1 MRRPAGF
8 TLLELLVAL
17 SIFAVV
23 SVMAYGG
30 MSRVMDQRARTAE
43 QADRLKYLQ
52 LAVNVMARDFEQ
64 LVDRGIRNEF
74 GDPQPA
80 LIGGSGFQGI
90 EFTHAGYAN
99 PARLP
104 RSELQRV
111 AYVREEDR
119 ILRRAWR
126 VLDRAQ
132 DSRPATQVL
141 MEEVDDFRLRFLD
154 AAGAWQDNW
163 PAPGQAGDEPPGVPR
178 AVEVSVETG
187 AFGRL
192 RWLFRLPATPQPEAA
207 APAGGQQP
215 PPGTGGAT

>member
-1 MRRPAGF
+1 MRRSSGF

-17 SIFAVV
+17 SIFALV

-30 MSRVMDQRARTAE
+30 MSRVMEQRARTAA
-43 QADRLKYLQ
+43 QAERLKYLQ

-74 GDPQPA
+74 GDAVPA
-80 LIGGSGFQGI
+80 LVGGSGFQGV

-119 ILRRAWR
+119 ILRRVWR

-132 DSRPATQVL
+132 DSQPASTVL
-141 MEEVDDFRLRFLD
+141 MEKVDAFRLRFLTAD
-154 AAGAWQDNW
+154 GAWQDNW
-163 PAPGQAGDEPPGVPR
+163 PPPGQAGDAPPGLPR
-178 AVEVSVETG
+178 AVEVSVESG
-187 AFGRL
+187 DLGRL
-192 RWLFRLPATPQPEAA
+192 RWLFRLPETPLPPTAG
-207 APAGGQQP
+207 AGGQP
-215 PPGTGGAT
+215 PPAPGGAT